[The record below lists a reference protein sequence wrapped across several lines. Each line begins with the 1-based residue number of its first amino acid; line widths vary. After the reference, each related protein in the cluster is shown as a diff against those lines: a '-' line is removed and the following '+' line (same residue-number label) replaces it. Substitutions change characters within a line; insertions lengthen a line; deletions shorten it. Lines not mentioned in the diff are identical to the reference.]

1 MAGLDKVRGLLAD
14 GVEFRRAHTAKL
26 PRTLDAWR
34 VPDKLQDE
42 DVHWKQLSETSLRT
56 LGYCLWTKADWGWL
70 QQSTDGAAVSPN
82 GYLLVTP
89 MRGKEGPVG
98 TIDALREVLLFVSN
112 HRLVHAQSILTRA

>member
-1 MAGLDKVRGLLAD
+1 MAGLDKVRGLVAND
-14 GVEFRRAHTAKL
+14 VEFRRAHTAKL

-42 DVHWKQLSETSLRT
+42 DAHWNQLSETSLRT
-56 LGYCLWTKADWGWL
+56 LGYRLWTKADWGWL
-70 QQSTDGAAVSPN
+70 QHYTDGAMVSPN

-98 TIDALREVLLFVSN
+98 TIDALREVLLFVSDD
-112 HRLVHAQSILTRA
+112 HHQVHT